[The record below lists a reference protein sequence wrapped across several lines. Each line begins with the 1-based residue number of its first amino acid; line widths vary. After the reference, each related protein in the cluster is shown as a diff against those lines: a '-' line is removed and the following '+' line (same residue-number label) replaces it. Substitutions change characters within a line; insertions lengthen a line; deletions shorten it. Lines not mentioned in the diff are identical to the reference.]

1 MTGQSDIKKLRR
13 ENDHLRREIWSLRDE
28 YDRLDK
34 LLRTNQGIRE
44 GGERSQDDYRT
55 TIHEYTGAQNTV
67 EEEDEEDEEEEEE
80 EQICD
85 RCQQFE
91 VRICLH

>member
-1 MTGQSDIKKLRR
+1 M
-13 ENDHLRREIWSLRDE
+13 RREIWSLRDE

-34 LLRTNQGIRE
+34 LLRSNQGIRE

-55 TIHEYTGAQNTV
+55 TVHEYTGPQQP
-67 EEEDEEDEEEEEE
+67 EDDDEEVDEEEEEE
-80 EQICD
+80 EPICD

-91 VRICLH
+91 VSIFCNTFTDPSLISHI